1 MTHAHALRA
10 SALAAA
16 LAITTACNPDQ
27 REKVDTAAGTVESV
41 TRGTLAVLKI
51 DMGRHA
57 GPDKKIVDETETFS
71 PKDTIYASVSTTG
84 TAREGSV
91 VSKWM
96 LPDGS
101 EVEQRADGAS
111 TAGNLLFF
119 LTKPEGLAKGK
130 YTFRVL
136 VDGREVRSE
145 SVTVQ

>member
-1 MTHAHALRA
+1 MTHVLKGG
-10 SALAAA
+10 ALAVA
-16 LAITTACNPDQ
+16 LAITTACSSEQ
-27 REKVDTAAGTVESV
+27 RERVDTAAGTVESA

-51 DMGRHA
+51 DVGRHA
-57 GPDKKIVDETETFS
+57 GPDKKIVDETSTFS
-71 PKDTIYASVSTTG
+71 PKDTIYASVNMTG

-101 EVEQRADGAS
+101 EVEQRADSAS
-111 TAGNLLFF
+111 TSGNLLFF